1 MDQDKKAVDRVSAR
15 PDMPPGTGPHS
26 IAVRLVVAGH
36 ERLLRGL
43 GMVERDLQQGNVL
56 RVSFLSAGDLSELL
70 LPESFWKANAISGAA
85 LGCDLL
91 IQLN

>member
-1 MDQDKKAVDRVSAR
+1 MNQMNGSIDRVSHHLK
-15 PDMPPGTGPHS
+15 MPQGTGPHS
-26 IAVRLVVAGH
+26 IAVQLVVAGQ

-43 GMVERDLQQGNVL
+43 GMVERDIQQGNVL

-70 LPESFWKANAISGAA
+70 LPESLWKTNAISGAVH
-85 LGCDLL
+85 GCDLL